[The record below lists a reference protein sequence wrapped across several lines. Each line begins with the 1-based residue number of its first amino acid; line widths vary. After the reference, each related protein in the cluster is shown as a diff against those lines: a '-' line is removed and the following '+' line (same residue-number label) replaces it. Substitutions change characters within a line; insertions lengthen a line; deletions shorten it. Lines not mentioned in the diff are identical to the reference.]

1 VEKYFKAILEEDRGI
16 TPLTH
21 DLEELLNRVIVQ
33 RPALGLLRPG
43 LDRLTLYAVE
53 HRYPGKRARAHDTR
67 VALRRMEFV
76 CKAVRKE
83 LGLRERR
90 SRNS

>member
-1 VEKYFKAILEEDRGI
+1 VEKYFKAVLEEDRGI

-33 RPALGLLRPG
+33 HPALGSLRPG
-43 LDRLTLYAVE
+43 LDQLTHYAVE
-53 HRYPGKRARAHDTR
+53 HRYPGKRAKARDTR
-67 VALRRMEFV
+67 VALRRMELT
-76 CKAVRKE
+76 CQAVRKE

-90 SRNS
+90 SRT